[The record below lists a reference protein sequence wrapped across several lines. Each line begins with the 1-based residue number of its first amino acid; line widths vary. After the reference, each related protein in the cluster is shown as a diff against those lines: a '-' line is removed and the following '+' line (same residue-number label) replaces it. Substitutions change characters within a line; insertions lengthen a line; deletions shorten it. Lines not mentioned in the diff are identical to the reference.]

1 MEMVDLK
8 VTDKLARRE
17 NAKHEMQART
27 FCVPENAGPKIARI
41 RKTVLA

>member
-1 MEMVDLK
+1 MKMEDLK

-17 NAKHEMQART
+17 NARHEMQART

-41 RKTVLA
+41 LKTALA